1 MTYYL
6 AIDIG
11 ASSGRH
17 ILGCI
22 EDGKLHLE
30 EIYRFENGMADSENG
45 LIWDIEALTSEVIN
59 GIAKC
64 KEIGKIP
71 TSVAIDTWGVDYV
84 LLDENEKE
92 ILPVYAYRN
101 TRHDGVQDSPEFPFT
116 FEELYSKCGIQRLSF
131 NTVYQL
137 FCDVKCGRAVGAK
150 HFLMIPDYLA
160 YRLTGVMKNEYTIA
174 STSSM
179 VNAKTKEWDS
189 EIIEKLG
196 LDREMFLP
204 LALPGSVTGEFTKE
218 IANKVGFTSTVV
230 SAPSHDTAAAVAACP
245 IDASSAYISSGTWS
259 LFGTENSFPVLS
271 EEAQKENFTNEGG
284 VEYRFRFLRNIMG
297 MWLFQNVRR
306 NIGKKYTYDEMM
318 HMAMESSFTKII
330 DVNDASLSAP
340 ENMISAV
347 NRLAG
352 YDSMPLG
359 DTLSCIYHSLAAM
372 YADCV
377 NVIETITGKTLDNI
391 FIVGG
396 GSKDRYLNA
405 LTARYTGKKVI
416 IGLGEATATG
426 NLAAQIMRDKNMT
439 LGEVREM
446 IKLSFNIRE
455 AENV

>member
-22 EDGKLHLE
+22 EDGKLKLE
-30 EIYRFENGMADSENG
+30 EIYRFENGMVDSENG

-64 KEIGKIP
+64 KELGKLP

-84 LLDENEKE
+84 LLDENKKE

-101 TRHDGVQDSPEFPFT
+101 SRHDGVQDSDEFPFT
-116 FEELYSKCGIQRLSF
+116 FEELYSKCGIQKLGF

-137 FCDVKCGRAVGAK
+137 FCDAKCGRAEKAK

-160 YRLTGVMKNEYTIA
+160 YRLTGVMKNEYTDA
-174 STSSM
+174 STTSM
-179 VNAKTKEWDS
+179 VNASTKEWDS

-196 LDREMFLP
+196 LNKEMFLP
-204 LALPGSVTGEFTKE
+204 LALPGSVTGDFTEE
-218 IANKVGFTSTVV
+218 IANKVGFTATVV
-230 SAPSHDTAAAVAACP
+230 AAPSHDTASAVAACP
-245 IDASSAYISSGTWS
+245 IDSSSAYISSGTWS
-259 LFGTENSFPVLS
+259 LFGTENTYPVLS
-271 EEAQKENFTNEGG
+271 EEALKGNFTNEGG

-306 NIGKKYTYDEMM
+306 NLSKKYTYDEMM
-318 HMAMESSFTKII
+318 HLAMESSFTKII

-340 ENMISAV
+340 ENMIAAV
-347 NRLAG
+347 NKLAG
-352 YDSMPLG
+352 NENLAIG

-372 YADCV
+372 YKNCV
-377 NVIETITGKTLDNI
+377 DVIESITGKKLDSI

-396 GSKDRYLNA
+396 GSKDRYLNT

-426 NLAAQIMRDKNMT
+426 NIAAQIMRDKNMT
-439 LGEVREM
+439 LDEVRKI
-446 IKLSFNIRE
+446 IKVSFDIRE